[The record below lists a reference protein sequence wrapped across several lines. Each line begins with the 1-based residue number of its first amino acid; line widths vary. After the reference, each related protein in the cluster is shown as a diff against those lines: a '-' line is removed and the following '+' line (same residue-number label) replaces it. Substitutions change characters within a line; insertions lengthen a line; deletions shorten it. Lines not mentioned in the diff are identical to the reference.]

1 MRASSF
7 VHWTRAA
14 YGRTVGNE
22 IQIHKC
28 LENTHPLYRFGVGLY
43 NGIQRYAPWA
53 HHVYFNFLEVAG
65 LHYSRHR
72 LLGQDRFRAIL
83 DHVRPRV
90 ILSTHGSLNHGFFDL
105 ARQHLGRDNVRCIT
119 YCGELFGKYGF
130 SRHWVNPEADLFI
143 GAVPETVAMARR
155 LGMPADKA
163 VVGGFLLNPSF
174 YRPPLTAEERATFL
188 QSMGLDPERFTLLL
202 STGEHGANNHLAFLE
217 ALRRKKPRRDLQI
230 IALCGRD
237 VLALS
242 KVNAWAKLNAKAFP
256 VLALPHSHMM
266 HLLMQAADAIVGRP
280 GTGTTS
286 EAIISG
292 CPIIFNAVGGFM
304 PQEWIT
310 MRYARRHGLAETVLR
325 PTDLPPILAAWRA
338 EPERLA
344 ALRQRMLDAR
354 PQAHPTD
361 ILRLVGNC
369 AATLPLEKET
379 PPPRSRETSA
389 PDVQMAEETPE
400 FPKFGPRKHL
410 RETAK

>member
-7 VHWTRAA
+7 VHWTREA
-14 YGRTVGNE
+14 YGRAAGND

-53 HHVYFNFLEVAG
+53 HHLYFNFLEVAG
-65 LHYSRHR
+65 LHYSSRR

-105 ARQHLGRDNVRCIT
+105 ARRHLGRDNVRCIT

-155 LGMPADKA
+155 LGMPADRA
-163 VVGGFLLNPSF
+163 AVGGFLLNPSF
-174 YRPPLTAEERATFL
+174 YRPPLTDEERATFL
-188 QSMGLDPERFTLLL
+188 QSLDLDPGRFTLLL

-217 ALRRKKPRRDLQI
+217 ALRKSKPRKDLQI

-242 KVNAWAKLNAKAFP
+242 KVKEWARLNARAFP

-310 MRYARRHGLAETVLR
+310 MRYARRHRLAETVLR
-325 PTDLPPILAAWRA
+325 PTDLPAILAGWRA
-338 EPERLA
+338 EPEKLA
-344 ALRQRMLDAR
+344 ALRQAMLDCR

-361 ILRLVGNC
+361 ILRLVGNR
-369 AATLPLEKET
+369 AATLPPE
-379 PPPRSRETSA
+379 PPRQGAGSA
-389 PDVQMAEETPE
+389 PDVTLADEVP
-400 FPKFGPRKHL
+400 GHASIRPRRYL
-410 RETAK
+410 REAAK